1 MFRQQRPRAA
11 IVDLDGTLVNSVDA
25 HARAWVAAFR
35 EAGFDVSIDQ
45 VRSLL
50 GMPPD
55 QLLAHL
61 IGLPRNSD
69 DAKSILRSRAEIFR
83 TRFLGKIAPFLGA
96 RALLEKLKRQDTRIT
111 VAASNSESE
120 ASGLLVVAGVA
131 DLVDEVVTADD
142 ARRFTPEADLIQVAI
157 RYAGSPRDATI
168 VLGDTPFDVESGRRA
183 GASVIAFRCGG
194 WGDAA
199 LVGATA
205 IYDDPRDLLNHFG
218 SSPFCPVPSV
228 EYAARP
234 ISVLQPARAM

>member
-1 MFRQQRPRAA
+1 MFRKQRPRAA

-35 EAGFDVSIDQ
+35 EGGYDVSIDQ

-61 IGLPRNSD
+61 VGLPRHSEESK
-69 DAKSILRSRAEIFR
+69 AILRTRAEIFQQR
-83 TRFLGKIAPFLGA
+83 YLGKITPFLGA
-96 RALLEKLKRQDTRIT
+96 RALLEKIRRQDCRIT
-111 VAASNSESE
+111 VAASNSEAE
-120 ASGLLVVAGVA
+120 AASLLVVAGVA

-142 ARRFTPEADLIQVAI
+142 AQRFTPDADLVQVAI
-157 RYAGSPRDATI
+157 RYAGSPRDATVVI
-168 VLGDTPFDVESGRRA
+168 GDTPFDVESGRRA

-199 LVGATA
+199 LVGASA
-205 IYDDPRDLLNHFG
+205 IYDDPRDLLNHFTT
-218 SSPFCPVPSV
+218 SPFCPPATV
-228 EYAARP
+228 EYRP
-234 ISVLQPARAM
+234 RPVSVLQTARAM

>member
-1 MFRQQRPRAA
+1 MFRKPRPRAA

-55 QLLAHL
+55 QLLVHL
-61 IGLPRNSD
+61 LGLPRSSE
-69 DAKSILRSRAEIFR
+69 DAKAILRSRAEIFR
-83 TRFLGKIAPFLGA
+83 TRFLGKITPFVGA
-96 RALLEKLKRQDTRIT
+96 RALLEKLKRQDTRVTI
-111 VAASNSESE
+111 AASNSESE

-142 ARRFTPEADLIQVAI
+142 ARRFAPDSDLIQVAI
-157 RYAGSPRDATI
+157 RYAGSPRDTTI

-205 IYDDPRDLLNHFG
+205 IYDDPRDLLNHFS
-218 SSPFCPVPSV
+218 SSPFCPMPSV
-228 EYAARP
+228 EYTARP